1 MQRRE
6 ICGVDVASYV
16 IHMEEFHGY
25 RSPGMLIGGVMIENG
40 MTQLGHTPYLNV
52 VCETVVCLPDAVQ
65 LLTPCTFGNGFLQVL
80 DWGKFSLT
88 TYDRQSLEG
97 VRIWL
102 NPDGLSDY
110 PLISGW
116 FQRTGIP
123 REKPPFEDLAA
134 EILEVKTELIKT
146 CRVRLQKQLKDK
158 HPVPTGF
165 CPVCGESYPLRQGQS
180 CIACQGD
187 AYYVMERES
196 V

>member
-65 LLTPCTFGNGFLQVL
+65 LLTPCTLGNGFLQVL

-88 TYDRQSLEG
+88 AYDRQSLEG

-102 NPDGLSDY
+102 SPDGLSDY

-116 FQRTGIP
+116 FQRTG
-123 REKPPFEDLAA
+123 EKEINGAIDWQAVFGQFSCVMGNIWRARKKKTNAYFSA
-134 EILEVKTELIKT
+134 E
-146 CRVRLQKQLKDK
+146 QF
-158 HPVPTGF
+158 G
-165 CPVCGESYPLRQGQS
+165 CPGGLGSFGEKIFQ
-180 CIACQGD
+180 
-187 AYYVMERES
+187 ER
-196 V
+196 